1 MIKKTESIDNPL
13 IIEYKDV
20 FFETREAATSFFFF
34 YWDMKNIMAMALH
47 IKIK

>member
-20 FFETREAATSFFFF
+20 FFETREAATFFFF
-34 YWDMKNIMAMALH
+34 TET
-47 IKIK
+47 